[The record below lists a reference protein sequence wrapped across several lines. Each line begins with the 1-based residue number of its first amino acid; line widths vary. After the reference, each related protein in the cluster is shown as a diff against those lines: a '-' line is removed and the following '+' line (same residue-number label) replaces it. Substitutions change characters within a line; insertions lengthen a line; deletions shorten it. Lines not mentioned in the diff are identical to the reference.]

1 MGLEYF
7 DLYLIHFPIS
17 QKFVPFE
24 TRYPPEWIHD
34 PSGENPKIELNP
46 VPYSETWAG
55 MESLVDEGLVRN
67 IGVAN
72 LVVHPSVPPLP
83 SKRSTLLPQVQSL
96 MDLLSY
102 CRIKPVVNQVELH
115 PYLTQQELLE
125 YSQISSIHL
134 TAFSPLGSSSYVE
147 LGMDY
152 GRNIGALQEEIV
164 QELARKY
171 SRTPAQ
177 IILRWG
183 VQRGVS
189 VIPKSSRVERVVENM
204 NIFNFE
210 LSAED
215 MERVS
220 GLNCNLRFN
229 NPGVFCKF
237 MGGSI
242 PIFG

>member
-1 MGLEYF
+1 MGLDYF

-17 QKFVPFE
+17 QRFVPFE
-24 TRYPPEWIHD
+24 TRYPPEWIYD
-34 PSGENPKIELNP
+34 PSSENPKIELNP
-46 VPYSETWAG
+46 VPYSQTWAG

-72 LVVHPSVPPLP
+72 LVVCSSPLP
-83 SKRSTLLPQVQSL
+83 VSNFTSPLPQAQSL

-102 CRIKPVVNQVELH
+102 CRIQPVVNQVELH

-134 TAFSPLGSSSYVE
+134 TAFSPLGASSYVE
-147 LGMDY
+147 LGMDC
-152 GRNIGALQEEIV
+152 GRNVGALQEEIV
-164 QELARKY
+164 QELSRKY

-204 NIFNFE
+204 NIFDFE
-210 LSAED
+210 LSAEE
-215 MERVS
+215 MERIS
-220 GLNCNLRFN
+220 ALNCNLRFN
-229 NPGVFCKF
+229 NPGVFCKG

>member
-1 MGLEYF
+1 
-7 DLYLIHFPIS
+7 
-17 QKFVPFE
+17 
-24 TRYPPEWIHD
+24 
-34 PSGENPKIELNP
+34 
-46 VPYSETWAG
+46 
-55 MESLVDEGLVRN
+55 
-67 IGVAN
+67 
-72 LVVHPSVPPLP
+72 
-83 SKRSTLLPQVQSL
+83 
-96 MDLLSY
+96 
-102 CRIKPVVNQVELH
+102 
-115 PYLTQQELLE
+115 
-125 YSQISSIHL
+125 
-134 TAFSPLGSSSYVE
+134 
-147 LGMDY
+147 MDY